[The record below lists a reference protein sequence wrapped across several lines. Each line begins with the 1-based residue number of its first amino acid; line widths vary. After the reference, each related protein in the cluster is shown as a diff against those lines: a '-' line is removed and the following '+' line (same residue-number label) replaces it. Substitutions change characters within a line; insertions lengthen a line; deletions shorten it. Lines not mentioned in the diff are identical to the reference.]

1 MDQRSTPALEAASDE
16 ISLVDLLAV
25 MLRWRQVIGLA
36 LALGLA
42 LSGWFAFSELRS
54 GAPRA
59 SAVGITAFFFDPVL
73 KTPKP
78 VLESFTANPEFLK
91 ALDVMNGAELS
102 DAQINAEYSEAKLE
116 LKLTIRSTT
125 LNLDPILASQAL
137 TAYIKTYRELP
148 VRSSLFLLGQSSK
161 NLSREQDQPRFDP
174 DERIAL
180 EAYALGPAYRVPY
193 VAAWPKKAALAVFAS
208 LFLGILAAFMLEY
221 LSRLRSDPESWA
233 KLQASMKGRRG

>member
-1 MDQRSTPALEAASDE
+1 MDQRPDPAPEAASDE

-25 MLRWRQVIGLA
+25 MLRWRWAIGLA
-36 LALGLA
+36 LALGMV
-42 LSGWFAFSELRS
+42 LSGWFVFSELRS

-59 SAVGITAFFFDPVL
+59 STVGITAFFFDPVL

-78 VLESFTANPEFLK
+78 VLERFTANPSFLEAVK
-91 ALDVMNGAELS
+91 AANVGSLEDT
-102 DAQINAEYSEAKLE
+102 QISAEYGDAKLE

-125 LNLDPILASQAL
+125 RELDPEAARLAFDAF
-137 TAYIKTYRELP
+137 IRTYPGLP
-148 VRSSLFLLGQSSK
+148 VRSVLFQLAQNAKASAAELPSIGS
-161 NLSREQDQPRFDP
+161 DGIIPF
-174 DERIAL
+174 

-193 VAAWPKKAALAVFAS
+193 APSWPKKAALAVFAFLS
-208 LFLGILAAFMLEY
+208 LGILAAFMLEY